1 MLFIYETDS
10 LMVKV
15 SRAPEELVILL
26 IILFIVQLMVLK
38 EYYFYYY
45 YYYYFADI
53 DRRWVDAPLVLP

>member
-1 MLFIYETDS
+1 
-10 LMVKV
+10 MVKF

-45 YYYYFADI
+45 YYYFAES
-53 DRRWVDAPLVLP
+53 VDGSGYPSFCHNIVIVCVKH